1 MKTARN
7 LFFGAVVLFLTSCL
21 STAKFPVSSVTPA
34 AEIIAKMK
42 QDKNKNN
49 VIEVTALNMASAD
62 RLTPPKN
69 NYVVWIETE
78 NDGIKNIGRLTNKNA
93 KKASLKT
100 STPFNV
106 KEIFITAEEQDDISY
121 PSGTEISRTHFT
133 SK

>member
-7 LFFGAVVLFLTSCL
+7 LFFGAVVLFLTSCV

-62 RLTPPKN
+62 RLTPPKS

-78 NDGIKNIGRLTNKNA
+78 NNGIKNIGRLTNKNA

-100 STPFNV
+100 STPFTV

-121 PSGTEISRTHFT
+121 PSGTEISRTRFT